1 MRGGRAGR
9 FAALAIVLLALAAVY
24 VRDFAAPDG
33 SLAGAQ
39 GPSGRAAR
47 PSILLITIDTIRP
60 DGLPFTGSTRNTAPF
75 LTELARRSLV
85 FRNAWSTS
93 SWTVPAVSS
102 FLTGLYPSSHGVV
115 HGVLRNGAIFDQE
128 MIADEHVT
136 VVEEMKKLG
145 YRTFGVASNA
155 HLAPELGYGRGF
167 DRYLCVGVTPA
178 DSVNAALLRW
188 KKAIEAPGPPVFLWV
203 HYYDP
208 HHPYRQ
214 HEPWFGEFQ
223 PGVTVADGRLLMQAK
238 GSPPVLPRDK
248 ENRERFIGLARALYD
263 SEVRFVD
270 EAIAGLFR
278 DLPLLND
285 WVTIVT
291 GDHGEEFLDH
301 GSLTHCHNL
310 YNETV
315 KVPFLVHWPDGRGA
329 GSSDAVVSLVD
340 LPPTILGLAGGVSPA
355 TWSGIPIFGSDRSV
369 SIPADRRIVAE
380 LERNRGEGVQQALVT
395 LDWKLIRNLK
405 TGRTELF
412 DLKADPGEL
421 RNRTATE
428 AVRASALTRE
438 LDAFMMALPAPP
450 KTVARRPVSKGAEI
464 ELKGQGYIH

>member
-1 MRGGRAGR
+1 MT
-9 FAALAIVLLALAAVY
+9 
-24 VRDFAAPDG
+24 G
-33 SLAGAQ
+33 S
-39 GPSGRAAR
+39 R

-60 DGLPFTGSTRNTAPF
+60 DGLPFTGSSRNTAPF
-75 LTELARRSLV
+75 LTQLARRSLV

-102 FLTGLYPSSHGVV
+102 FLTGLYPGSHGVV
-115 HGVLRNGAIFDQE
+115 HGVLRNGALFDQE

-136 VVEEMKKLG
+136 VVEEMKKVG

-208 HHPYRQ
+208 HHPYQQ

-223 PGVTVADGRLLMQAK
+223 PDITVADGRLLMQAK
-238 GSPPVLPRDK
+238 GSPPVLPREK
-248 ENRERFIGLARALYD
+248 ERRERFIGLARALYD
-263 SEVRFVD
+263 SEIRFVD

-278 DLPLLND
+278 ELPLLNN

-310 YNETV
+310 YNETL
-315 KVPFLVHWPDGRGA
+315 KVPFLVYWPDGGTPGA
-329 GSSDAVVSLVD
+329 AASTSPAAAAVVGSSDALVSLVD
-340 LPPTILGLAGGVSPA
+340 LPPTIVALAGGTPPA
-355 TWSGIPIFGSDRSV
+355 SWSGVPIFGPGRSV
-369 SIPADRRIVAE
+369 SVPANRRIVAE
-380 LERNRGEGVQQALVT
+380 LERNRGDGVQQALVT
-395 LDWKLIRNLK
+395 QGWKLIRNLK

-412 DLKADPGEL
+412 DLRADPGERMNL
-421 RNRTATE
+421 ATGDTA
-428 AVRASALTRE
+428 RASALSRE
-438 LDAFMMALPAPP
+438 LEDFMKSLPAPP
-450 KTVARRPVSKGAEI
+450 KTVARRPVSKDAEI